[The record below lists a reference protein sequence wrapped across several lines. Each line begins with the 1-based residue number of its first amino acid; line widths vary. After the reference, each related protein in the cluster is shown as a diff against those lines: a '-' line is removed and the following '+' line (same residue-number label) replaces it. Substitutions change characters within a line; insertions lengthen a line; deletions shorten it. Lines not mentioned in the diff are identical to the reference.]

1 MQTASGSRCTRY
13 SLPECRAFSK
23 EVYPLASSFS
33 SPLFLRLVRKP
44 LLREYFHP
52 KDLLPDIDFEQ
63 LGDTEIAPIKEAM
76 ERLPGEIR
84 AEVDSDFHAVHDLG
98 SATGQVAIVQAA
110 RSRGVAFPD
119 EFGIIK
125 DAHEQAFRCLL
136 DHPDVFDLALRF
148 WETDTLSQTQWV
160 RRPGL
165 PVVEPDLRDIAINA
179 LRFHLQSYFLQK
191 EGRGYNCYVECYPR
205 EGDLYCHVYLED
217 HGRAD
222 LEFVV
227 EEGPP
232 QRRHRRPV
240 FDIVFVY
247 SPSKGRLDTH
257 YHGSSR
263 ATHELQGYF
272 AFAMLNIG
280 LDPVRGANRV
290 YNLERLK
297 ERAFAWVFEPS
308 WNIKGVVVKR
318 LRLSAQQ
325 GVSKHISLSGDTRRK
340 ADVVYD
346 LLDDAFASGQA
357 LRLSRYRVTQA
368 EIKVEFN
375 NSYRRQS
382 LPFTLTAPDRC
393 TLGLDG
399 DERNLREMLVRSGI
413 EQR

>member
-1 MQTASGSRCTRY
+1 M
-13 SLPECRAFSK
+13 
-23 EVYPLASSFS
+23 
-33 SPLFLRLVRKP
+33 
-44 LLREYFHP
+44 
-52 KDLLPDIDFEQ
+52 
-63 LGDTEIAPIKEAM
+63 
-76 ERLPGEIR
+76 
-84 AEVDSDFHAVHDLG
+84 
-98 SATGQVAIVQAA
+98 QAA

-119 EFGIIK
+119 EFGSIK

-136 DHPDVFDLALRF
+136 EHPDVFAVALRF
-148 WETDTLSQTQWV
+148 WETDKLRQTQWV
-160 RRPGL
+160 RQTDL
-165 PVVEPDLRDIAINA
+165 PVVEPDRSDIAIDA
-179 LRFHLQSYFLQK
+179 LRAHLQFHFLQE

-205 EGDLYCHVYLED
+205 EGDLYCYVYLED
-217 HGRAD
+217 HGRSD
-222 LEFVV
+222 LEFVE

-240 FDIVFVY
+240 FSIVFVY
-247 SPSKGRLDTH
+247 SPSKGRLDTN
-257 YHGSSR
+257 YRGSR
-263 ATHELQGYF
+263 RDTLKLQQFF
-272 AFAMLNIG
+272 AFTMLDIG
-280 LDPVRGANRV
+280 LDPVRKVNRV

-308 WNIKGVVVKR
+308 WNIKRVVVKR

-325 GVSKHISLSGDTRRK
+325 GVSRHISLSGDTRRK

-375 NSYRRQS
+375 NTYRRQS